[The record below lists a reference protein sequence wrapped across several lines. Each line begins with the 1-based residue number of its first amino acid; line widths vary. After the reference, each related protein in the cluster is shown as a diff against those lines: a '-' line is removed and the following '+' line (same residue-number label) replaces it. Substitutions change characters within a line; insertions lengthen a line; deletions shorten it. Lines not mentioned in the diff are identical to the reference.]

1 MQSEQVHCQQW
12 TRLAPSNTSKKPMGS
27 LRIKEASYARLTL
40 TMFSNTKARQL
51 KLQQLIY

>member
-12 TRLAPSNTSKKPMGS
+12 TRLARSNTSKKPMGS